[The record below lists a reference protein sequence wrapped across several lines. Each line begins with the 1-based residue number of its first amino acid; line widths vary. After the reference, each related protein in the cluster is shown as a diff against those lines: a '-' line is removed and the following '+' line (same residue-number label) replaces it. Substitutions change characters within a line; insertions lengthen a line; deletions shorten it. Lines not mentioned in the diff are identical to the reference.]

1 MSTRTRRLIKI
12 SLGSAINLMGTVH
25 LVSPWMRIG

>member
-1 MSTRTRRLIKI
+1 MSTRTRRLVRIG
-12 SLGSAINLMGTVH
+12 LGSAVNLMGALH